1 MYTKFMNTAVINIKT
16 NPKVKSEVQ
25 KLSRALGISVSAL
38 INAYLQE
45 IVRSKKITFSTE
57 EKPNKYLNNANKQA
71 EKDLKKR
78 KGSPTFDNAENAIKR
93 LNDPKAKYQNG
104 DRV

>member
-1 MYTKFMNTAVINIKT
+1 MNTAVINIKT

-25 KLSRALGISVSAL
+25 KLSRELGISVSAL

-45 IVRSKKITFSTE
+45 IVRSKKVTFSTE
-57 EKPNKYLNNANKQA
+57 EKPSKYLTNAIKQA
-71 EKDLKKR
+71 DKDLKEGKT
-78 KGSPTFDNAENAIKR
+78 SPTFNNAEDAIKW